1 MLYTLNGKNYIVTA
15 AAYDGYGYANL
26 TKLKNALLVLF
37 IIGLTLL
44 FATGYILARTALR
57 PIREIVKEA
66 DIITASQISRR
77 LPVKNR
83 KDELGELSTTFNA
96 LLNRLEVSFNAQKMF
111 VSNVSHELRTP
122 LAALIAELDIA
133 SQKERSCSNTAQ
145 QY

>member
-57 PIREIVKEA
+57 PIKGDCKGSRHHYCVANIKKAARKE
-66 DIITASQISRR
+66 
-77 LPVKNR
+77 
-83 KDELGELSTTFNA
+83 
-96 LLNRLEVSFNAQKMF
+96 
-111 VSNVSHELRTP
+111 
-122 LAALIAELDIA
+122 
-133 SQKERSCSNTAQ
+133 
-145 QY
+145 

>member
-1 MLYTLNGKNYIVTA
+1 M
-15 AAYDGYGYANL
+15 
-26 TKLKNALLVLF
+26 F

-133 SQKERSCSNTAQ
+133 SQKRTQLPAIPHDNTKRT
-145 QY
+145 